1 MKTHEILFQTLS
13 QADDYVNGEQLA
25 KELGVSRTSIWKAIQ
40 RLEKEGVVIESL
52 KKKGYKLI
60 SGDILLPE
68 VIASNTHLNVSLNEH
83 CSSTQLDAK
92 LGMEAN
98 HEGNTLYL
106 ANSQSAGKGRFGRRY
121 YCPDQGGI
129 YMSLHLKPQLPPAGL
144 PPYTLM
150 VAAAICKAIKNLILI
165 DVSIK
170 WVNDIYYREKKIGGI
185 LTEAITSIETG
196 LVTDV
201 IIGVGF
207 NMAISTFPEEL
218 KTKAGSLF
226 EGHCP
231 ITRNDLICEIW
242 KEFFQTDVDE
252 LVYLYKERSLVLG
265 RTVTFEQN
273 QQTYQ
278 GIAKDISDT
287 GQLLVQLDKKKE
299 IWLNS
304 GEISLTKW

>member
-13 QADDYVNGEQLA
+13 QADNYVNGEQLA

-98 HEGNTLYL
+98 REGKTLYL

-129 YMSLHLKPQLPPAGL
+129 YMSLHLKPQLPPAEL
-144 PPYTLM
+144 PPLYPHGR
-150 VAAAICKAIKNLILI
+150 C
-165 DVSIK
+165 S
-170 WVNDIYYREKKIGGI
+170 
-185 LTEAITSIETG
+185 
-196 LVTDV
+196 
-201 IIGVGF
+201 
-207 NMAISTFPEEL
+207 
-218 KTKAGSLF
+218 
-226 EGHCP
+226 
-231 ITRNDLICEIW
+231 
-242 KEFFQTDVDE
+242 
-252 LVYLYKERSLVLG
+252 YL
-265 RTVTFEQN
+265 
-273 QQTYQ
+273 
-278 GIAKDISDT
+278 
-287 GQLLVQLDKKKE
+287 
-299 IWLNS
+299 
-304 GEISLTKW
+304 